1 MVWLTY
7 LLVGS
12 LSGLLAGLFGIGGGL
27 VIVPVLNYWFAW
39 SSSPIPADARMHFA
53 IGTSLAVIIFTAV
66 SSLRAHHRRG
76 AVLWPAVVR
85 LVPGVLFGGLA
96 GAALADAMSN
106 DLLQRVFGFFVVA
119 IAIQMILNRRP
130 EAGSSLPG
138 VVGFA
143 LAGFV
148 IGAVSALA
156 GIGGGLLTVPF
167 LLWRSVGMR
176 EAVGSAAACTFPVA
190 VAGATGFVISGWD
203 TGATVAGA
211 TGYVFWPAVLGIA
224 MASVL
229 TAPLGARLAHALPVA
244 RLRSAFAVFLV
255 IVGVKMLLF

>member
-1 MVWLTY
+1 
-7 LLVGS
+7 
-12 LSGLLAGLFGIGGGL
+12 
-27 VIVPVLNYWFAW
+27 
-39 SSSPIPADARMHFA
+39 
-53 IGTSLAVIIFTAV
+53 
-66 SSLRAHHRRG
+66 
-76 AVLWPAVVR
+76 
-85 LVPGVLFGGLA
+85 
-96 GAALADAMSN
+96 
-106 DLLQRVFGFFVVA
+106 
-119 IAIQMILNRRP
+119 
-130 EAGSSLPG
+130 
-138 VVGFA
+138 
-143 LAGFV
+143 
-148 IGAVSALA
+148 
-156 GIGGGLLTVPF
+156 VPF

>member
-39 SSSPIPADARMHFA
+39 SSSPIPPDARMHFA

-85 LVPGVLFGGLA
+85 LVPGVLLGGLA

-106 DLLQRVFGFFVVA
+106 DLLQSVFGFFVVA

-138 VVGFA
+138 AAGFA

-148 IGAVSALA
+148 IGVVSALA

-167 LLWRSVGMR
+167 LLWCSVGMR

-190 VAGATGFVISGWD
+190 MAGAAGFVISGWD
-203 TGATVAGA
+203 TGGTVAGA
-211 TGYVFWPAVLGIA
+211 TGYVYWPAVLGIA
-224 MASVL
+224 IASVL

-244 RLRSAFAVFLV
+244 RLRRAFAMLLV
-255 IVGVKMLLF
+255 IVGLRMLLF